1 MQEIEEKLINSLEK
15 QKTLIEKYEMVL
27 TARIASGIEAMAE
40 LRQVKTIFCS
50 DNIEK
55 KPDELESTEDD
66 DILINRFQR
75 ISIGDLTGSAKEVL
89 NSEKI
94 YLNQSL
100 TGRLIKES
108 DVIKELKS
116 GNDVHYSK
124 KYNVFY
130 RIIVEEV

>member
-15 QKTLIEKYEMVL
+15 QKNLNEQYEMVL
-27 TARIASGIEAMAE
+27 TARIASGIEAMTE

-75 ISIGDLTGSAKEVL
+75 ISIGDLTGNSKEVL
-89 NSEKI
+89 TSEKI

-130 RIIVEEV
+130 RIIVDEV

>member
-1 MQEIEEKLINSLEK
+1 MQDLEEKIVNSLEK
-15 QKTLIEKYEMVL
+15 QKNLIEKYEMVL
-27 TARIASGIEAMAE
+27 TARIASGIEAMTE
-40 LRQVKTIFCS
+40 LRQIRTIFCS

-55 KPDELESTEDD
+55 KPDEIESTEDD
-66 DILINRFQR
+66 EILINRFQK
-75 ISIGDLTGSAKEVL
+75 ISIGDLTGSTNEVL

-100 TGRLIKES
+100 TGRIINES
-108 DVIKELKS
+108 DVINELKS

-130 RIIVEEV
+130 RIIVEGV